1 MEAIV
6 RMQGIVKLYDNG
18 VLANDAVDFSL
29 RPGEIHALAGENG
42 AGKSTLMKI
51 LYGME
56 IPDAGTIAIQGSPV
70 HFRSPQDA
78 MRRGIGMVH
87 QHFMLIEE
95 LSVTENLFLGI
106 EQHHYGWLDR
116 KAMVQTAQAL
126 CNQYQMDLD
135 LQARVDSLSVGKK
148 QKVEI
153 LKVLLRQATI
163 LLLDEPTAVLTPQES
178 EELFAQ
184 LRRLKEDGHTIVII
198 THKLDEIQA
207 LCDRITIMRHGKNL
221 GTYDINNISKEE
233 ISQKMVGFDVNLT
246 IPSAPISNTEP
257 LWEIQ
262 DLSLVDEEGKE
273 PLHSFHLTLHSG
285 EIVGLAGVEGNGQEE
300 LVECLTGWR
309 KPTSGTMKLKGKPIS
324 FSSVHEAR
332 QQGIGHIPSDRMR
345 FGGASSA
352 TIFENL
358 MAYELTAKRHLPW
371 NLSYHRQLHQQA
383 KQRIQQFRI
392 DAADEQQ
399 PLSSLS
405 GGNIQKVVVARELS
419 QNPLILIANQP
430 TRGVDVGAMEFIYQ
444 SMREVRDRGAAILM
458 VSSDLAEIFALSTR
472 IVVMHRGTITAVI
485 DQPQHLDEATLGQ
498 YMLGVQRQSP
508 EGGAV

>member
-29 RPGEIHALAGENG
+29 RSGEIHALAGENG

-56 IPDAGTIAIQGSPV
+56 TPDAGRIEIQGREV
-70 HFRSPQDA
+70 QLRSPQDA
-78 MRRGIGMVH
+78 MQRGIGMVH

-95 LSVTENLFLGI
+95 LDVTENLFLGI
-106 EQHHYGWLDR
+106 EQHRYGWLNR
-116 KAMVQTAQAL
+116 KAMVDTAQSL
-126 CNQYQMDLD
+126 CNHYKMELD
-135 LQARVDSLSVGKK
+135 LRARVESLSVGRK

-207 LCDRITIMRHGKNL
+207 LCDRITIMRRGKSI
-221 GTYDINNISKEE
+221 GTYDVKDITKEE
-233 ISQKMVGFDVNLT
+233 ISQKMVGFDVDLT
-246 IPSAPISNTEP
+246 IPFASVSKEDP
-257 LWEIQ
+257 LWDVQ
-262 DLSLVDEEGKE
+262 DLSLVDEAGKQR
-273 PLHSFHLTLHSG
+273 LHSLNFTLRPG

-309 KPTSGTMKLKGKPIS
+309 KPTSGQMKLKGKPLS
-324 FSSVHEAR
+324 FSSVNEAR
-332 QQGIGHIPSDRMR
+332 RQGIAHIPSDRMR
-345 FGGASSA
+345 LGGAASA

-358 MAYELTAKRHLPW
+358 MAYELMEKRHQPW
-371 NLSYHRQLHQQA
+371 NFHYQQHMHELA
-383 KQRIQQFRI
+383 KQRIHQFRI
-392 DAADEQQ
+392 DATDDQQ

-419 QNPLILIANQP
+419 HHPLIVIANQP
-430 TRGVDVGAMEFIYQ
+430 TRGVDVGAMELIYQ
-444 SMREVRDRGAAILM
+444 SMREVRDRGGAILM

-472 IVVMHRGTITAVI
+472 ILVMHRGTITAVI
-485 DQPQHLDEATLGQ
+485 DQPQQLDEATLGQ
-498 YMLGVQRQSP
+498 YMLGVQRQSR